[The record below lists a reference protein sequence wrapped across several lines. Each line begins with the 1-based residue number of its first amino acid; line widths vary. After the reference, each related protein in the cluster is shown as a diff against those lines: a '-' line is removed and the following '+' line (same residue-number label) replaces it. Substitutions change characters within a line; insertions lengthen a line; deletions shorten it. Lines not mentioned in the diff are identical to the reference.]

1 MLIVSTDT
9 INGRNIEEIG
19 LVDGAVSQLINFSK
33 GLGALNAF
41 GQGGELDSYTEN
53 IMNACQVAK
62 GKLIQ
67 QAIRENADA
76 IVGYR
81 CVISEASNSIV
92 NVYAYGTA
100 VKFI

>member
-33 GLGALNAF
+33 GFSTLSNF
-41 GQGGELDSYTEN
+41 GQGGELEPYSEL

-81 CVISEASNSIV
+81 CIISEASNSIV

-100 VKFI
+100 VKFV